1 MIIRKINEIFLNLK
15 IFDAKYVYIYCDL
28 RNLLVYF
35 EKNPEVGA
43 KQFLNLFK
51 KKGVTCITPAFSYT
65 SKGQFDL
72 KKTKSRVGFLSNYI
86 LKRERFVR
94 SKNPIFSYV
103 SIGKNKNLLNKL
115 GKSAFGKDSLHEKL
129 YKEKCYFLHLNRPLK
144 DGNTLI
150 HHIEQI
156 NKANYR
162 FEKIFKTKIYYKNKY
177 LGNNYKAFVRKNLK
191 SEYTDSTFHKAY
203 KKIKKKKYFLR
214 KKVGKIELLIYP
226 YDNFYKDLDKLIKKD
241 PNIFINGNF

>member
-1 MIIRKINEIFLNLK
+1 MKFFLNLK

-86 LKRERFVR
+86 LKE
-94 SKNPIFSYV
+94 
-103 SIGKNKNLLNKL
+103 
-115 GKSAFGKDSLHEKL
+115 
-129 YKEKCYFLHLNRPLK
+129 
-144 DGNTLI
+144 
-150 HHIEQI
+150 
-156 NKANYR
+156 
-162 FEKIFKTKIYYKNKY
+162 
-177 LGNNYKAFVRKNLK
+177 
-191 SEYTDSTFHKAY
+191 
-203 KKIKKKKYFLR
+203 
-214 KKVGKIELLIYP
+214 
-226 YDNFYKDLDKLIKKD
+226 KDLLDQKIQ
-241 PNIFINGNF
+241 FFRMFQ